1 MIYNETMLGMVYSRK
16 LEDKVMVDKYII
28 DAMWDDSPVD
38 VSTEV
43 NFIWS
48 IANKLRGTY
57 QSDKYK
63 DVIIPMVIIRRFEC
77 ALAPTKQK
85 VVDMYNAN
93 PNYPAKAMY
102 RISGFQFY
110 NTSEFDLAELVND
123 ADHLAANFKAYLQ
136 SFSPNVQEIIVSAE
150 KGLDFYKQIDK
161 MDKNNRLLSVV
172 KAFSE
177 LDLNP
182 RTIDNVKMGYIFE
195 DLIRKFSENAEAGD
209 HYTGRDIIK
218 LMVNILLAEGCD
230 DIFDDGKVITVLDQ
244 ACGTGG
250 MLSTSYNFIKRYN
263 PTADV
268 RLFGQEVNPE
278 SYAIC
283 LAEMLIKG
291 QNAENICYQ
300 DTMKADRF
308 KNTKM
313 RFVIE
318 NPPFG
323 TPWGGKDA
331 AEGVEDA
338 VNEEYKKGFD
348 GRWGAGL
355 PGSGDMQMLFLQSA
369 IDKMDDNLGRAA
381 IIENGSP
388 LFSGGT
394 ASGESQIRRYLL
406 ENDLIEA
413 IIALPTDLFYN
424 TGIATYIWVL
434 SKNKRNERKR
444 KIQLIDASSFYKKL
458 RKALGD
464 KKNEISPED
473 RSNITKLYAEFAENE
488 YCKIYDNTE
497 FIYREY
503 AVMQPLQRSYAV
515 NKERIQ
521 NMLSK
526 GSLSNLYD
534 EAKVAELENAEELTG
549 KELKK
554 LENYQNNKPV
564 YDSILEA
571 LNSAVSEKIYLSD
584 KEFMPALTNILSGVT
599 TDKKLLEKIAD
610 GLSIMDKNAEI
621 HRDKKGNIIYD
632 KETKDT
638 EIVKYEESIEE
649 YMAREVLPHVPDAQW
664 FFEEDLS
671 KKKPIVKTG
680 AEIPFTRYFY
690 KYQKPKPSEE
700 LEKNFLELEKSV
712 SERIARLFGGEN

>member
-1 MIYNETMLGMVYSRK
+1 MVEK
-16 LEDKVMVDKYII
+16 KVI
-28 DAMWDDSPVD
+28 DAMWDDSPID

-77 ALAPTKQK
+77 ALEPTKQK
-85 VVDMYNAN
+85 VVDQFKAN
-93 PNYPAKAMY
+93 PAYPAKAMY

-110 NTSEFDLAELVND
+110 NTSEFNLAELVND
-123 ADHLAANFKAYLQ
+123 ADHLAANFKVYLQ

-161 MDKNNRLLSVV
+161 MDKNNRLLSVI

-195 DLIRKFSENAEAGD
+195 ELIRKFSENAEAGD

-230 DIFDDGKVITVLDQ
+230 DIFDDGKIITVLDQ

-250 MLSTSYNFIKRYN
+250 MLSTGYNFIKRYN

-268 RLFGQEVNPE
+268 RLFGQEINPE

-300 DTMKADRF
+300 DTMKKDRF
-308 KNTKM
+308 KETKM

-369 IDKMDDNLGRAA
+369 IDKMDDNFGRAA

-388 LFSGGT
+388 LFNGGT
-394 ASGESQIRRYLL
+394 ASGESQIRRWIL
-406 ENDLIEA
+406 ENDLVEA
-413 IIALPTDLFYN
+413 IIALPTESFYN
-424 TGIATYIWVL
+424 TEIATYIWVL
-434 SKNKRNERKR
+434 SKNKRQERKG
-444 KIQLIDASSFYKKL
+444 KIQLIDASNIYHKL
-458 RKALGD
+458 RKALGK
-464 KKNEISPED
+464 KKNEISPDD
-473 RSNITKLYAEFAENE
+473 RTRITKLYSDFVENE
-488 YCKIYDNTE
+488 ESRIFKNED
-497 FIYREY
+497 FIYKEY
-503 AVMQPLQRSYAV
+503 AIMQPLQRSYAITE
-515 NKERIQ
+515 ERVQ
-521 NMLSK
+521 YMLQS
-526 GSLSNLYD
+526 GVLSLLYD
-534 EAKVAELENAEELTG
+534 EAKVAELENAEELSG
-549 KELKK
+549 KEQKK
-554 LENYQNNKPV
+554 LDGYLENKSV
-564 YDSILEA
+564 YDAIIEA
-571 LNSAVSEKIYLSD
+571 LEGAFSDKKYLSEK
-584 KEFMPALTNILSGVT
+584 EFIPVLATVLLNATA
-599 TDKKLLEKIAD
+599 DKKLIAKIAS
-610 GLSIMDKNAEI
+610 GLSEMDKSAEVQ
-621 HRDKKGNIIYD
+621 RDKKGNIIYD
-632 KETKDT
+632 KESKDT
-638 EIVKYEESIEE
+638 ELVKYEENIQD
-649 YMAREVLPHVPDAQW
+649 YMEREVLPYVPDAKA
-664 FFEEDLS
+664 FFEENLGT
-671 KKKPIVKTG
+671 KKPVVKTG
-680 AEIPFTRYFY
+680 AEIPFTRTFY
-690 KYQKPKPSEE
+690 KYQAPQASVE
-700 LEKNFLELEKSV
+700 LEKRFVELESMISESV
-712 SERIARLFGGEN
+712 KKLFG

>member
-1 MIYNETMLGMVYSRK
+1 MANNT
-16 LEDKVMVDKYII
+16 II
-28 DAMWDDSPVD
+28 DAMWDDSPID

-48 IANKLRGTY
+48 IANKLRGPY

-63 DVIIPMVIIRRFEC
+63 DVIIPMTIIRRFEC
-77 ALAPTKQK
+77 ALEPTKQA
-85 VVDMYNAN
+85 VVDQYKAN

-110 NTSEFDLAELVND
+110 NTSEFTLAELIND
-123 ADHLAANFKAYLQ
+123 ADHLAANFKNYLQ
-136 SFSPNVQEIIVSAE
+136 SFSPNVQEIIMSAE
-150 KGLDFYKQIDK
+150 KGLDFSKQIDK

-195 DLIRKFSENAEAGD
+195 ELIRKFSENAEAGD

-230 DIFDDGKVITVLDQ
+230 DIFDDGKVITILDQ

-278 SYAIC
+278 SYAMC

-300 DTMKADRF
+300 DTMKADCF
-308 KNTKM
+308 KGTKM

-331 AEGVEDA
+331 AEGVEQA
-338 VNEEYKKGFD
+338 VNDEYTKGHD

-369 IDKMDDNLGRAA
+369 IDKMDDNVGRAA

-388 LFSGGT
+388 LFAGGT
-394 ASGESQIRRYLL
+394 ASGESQIRKWML
-406 ENDLIEA
+406 ENDYIEA

-434 SKNKRNERKR
+434 SKNKREERKG
-444 KIQLIDASSFYKKL
+444 KIQLIDASSFYHKL

-464 KKNEISPED
+464 KKNEILAED
-473 RSNITKLYAEFAENE
+473 RKAITELYSKFEPNE
-488 YCKIYDNTE
+488 YCKIYKNEE

-503 AVMQPLQRSYAV
+503 AVMQPLQRSYAITA
-515 NKERIQ
+515 ERIES
-521 NMLSK
+521 MLMS
-526 GSLSNLYD
+526 GALSGLYD
-534 EAKVAELENAEELTG
+534 EGKVAEFENVEELTA
-549 KELKK
+549 KEQKK

-564 YDSILEA
+564 FDAILET
-571 LNSAVSEKIYLSD
+571 LKGAVSEHIWLEPAPFIVELSKVLGGITAD
-584 KEFMPALTNILSGVT
+584 E
-599 TDKKLLEKIAD
+599 KLIEKIVD
-610 GLSIMDKNAEI
+610 GLSAMDKSAVI
-621 HRDKKGNIIYD
+621 QTDRKGNVIYD
-632 KETKDT
+632 KSTKDI
-638 EIVKYEESIEE
+638 ELVKFEEYIDD
-649 YMAREVLPHVPDAQW
+649 YMAREVWPHIPDAKA
-664 FFEEDLS
+664 FFEEDLG
-671 KKKPIVKTG
+671 KKKPIIKTG

-690 KYQKPKPSEE
+690 KYQQPITCETLETQFME
-700 LEKNFLELEKSV
+700 LELSV
-712 SERIARLFGGEN
+712 SDRVAKLFE

>member
-1 MIYNETMLGMVYSRK
+1 MANNTV
-16 LEDKVMVDKYII
+16 I
-28 DAMWDDSPVD
+28 DAMWDDSPID

-48 IANKLRGTY
+48 IANKLRGPY

-63 DVIIPMVIIRRFEC
+63 DVIIPMTIIRRFEC
-77 ALAPTKQK
+77 ALEPTKQA
-85 VVDMYNAN
+85 VVDQYKAN

-110 NTSEFDLAELVND
+110 NTSEFTLAELIND
-123 ADHLAANFKAYLQ
+123 ADHLAANFNNYLQ
-136 SFSPNVQEIIVSAE
+136 SFSPNVQEIIMSAE
-150 KGLDFYKQIDK
+150 KGLDFNKQIDK

-195 DLIRKFSENAEAGD
+195 ELIRKFSENAEAGD

-230 DIFDDGKVITVLDQ
+230 DIFDDGKVITILDQ

-278 SYAIC
+278 SYAMC

-308 KNTKM
+308 KGTKM

-331 AEGVEDA
+331 AEGVEQA
-338 VNEEYKKGFD
+338 VNDEYAKGYE

-369 IDKMDDNLGRAA
+369 IDKMDDNVGRAA

-388 LFSGGT
+388 LFAGGT
-394 ASGESQIRRYLL
+394 ASGESQIRKWML
-406 ENDLIEA
+406 ENDYIEA

-434 SKNKRNERKR
+434 SKNKREERKG
-444 KIQLIDASSFYKKL
+444 KIQLIDASSFYHKL

-464 KKNEISPED
+464 KKNEILAED
-473 RSNITKLYAEFAENE
+473 RKSITELYSKFAPNE
-488 YCKIYDNTE
+488 YCKIYRNEE

-503 AVMQPLQRSYAV
+503 AVMQPLQRSYAIT
-515 NKERIQ
+515 NEHIER
-521 NMLSK
+521 MLMA
-526 GSLSNLYD
+526 GSLSGLYD
-534 EAKVAELENAEELTG
+534 EGKVAELENAEELSG
-549 KELKK
+549 KEQKK
-554 LENYQNNKPV
+554 LEDYQNNKPV
-564 YDSILEA
+564 YDAILEA
-571 LNSAVSEKIYLSD
+571 LNGAVLDRIWLE
-584 KEFMPALTNILSGVT
+584 PASFIAELTKVLSGVT
-599 TDKKLLEKIAD
+599 ADKKLIEKIAD
-610 GLSIMDKNAEI
+610 GLSVMDKNAVVQTD
-621 HRDKKGNIIYD
+621 RKGNVIYD
-632 KETKDT
+632 KSTKDI
-638 EIVKYEESIEE
+638 ELVKYEEHIDN
-649 YMAREVLPHVPDAQW
+649 YMAREVWPHIPDAKA
-664 FFEEDLS
+664 FFEEDLG
-671 KKKPIVKTG
+671 KKKPVVKTG
-680 AEIPFTRYFY
+680 AEIPFTKYFY
-690 KYQKPKPSEE
+690 QYQQPTASEE
-700 LEKNFLELEKSV
+700 LGSRFMELELSV
-712 SERIARLFGGEN
+712 SERIANLFQ

>member
-1 MIYNETMLGMVYSRK
+1 MAEKQT
-16 LEDKVMVDKYII
+16 I

-85 VVDMYNAN
+85 VVDQFNAN
-93 PNYPAKAMY
+93 PAYPAKAMY
-102 RISGFQFY
+102 RIAGGYHFY
-110 NTSEFDLAELVND
+110 NTSAYDLAELINE
-123 ADHLAANFKAYLQ
+123 ADNLAENFKLYIR
-136 SFSPNVQEIIVSAE
+136 SFSANVRDIITS
-150 KGLDFYKQIDK
+150 LDFDKQIDK

-182 RTIDNVKMGYIFE
+182 VTIDNVKMGYIFE
-195 DLIRKFSENAEAGD
+195 DLIRRFSENAEAGD

-263 PTADV
+263 PSADV
-268 RLFGQEVNPE
+268 RLFGQEINPE

-283 LAEMLIKG
+283 LAEMMIKG

-308 KNTKM
+308 KGTKM

-331 AEGVEDA
+331 AEGVEQA
-338 VNEEYKKGFD
+338 VNDEYTKGFD

-369 IDKMDDNLGRAA
+369 IDKMDDNFGRAA

-394 ASGESQIRRYLL
+394 ASGESQIRRWML

-434 SKNKRNERKR
+434 SKNKRRERKG
-444 KIQLIDASSFYKKL
+444 KIQLIDASGFYNKL

-464 KKNEISPED
+464 KKNEISPEN
-473 RSNITKLYAEFAENE
+473 RSEITKMYADFTENE
-488 YCKIYDNTE
+488 YCKIYKNEE

-503 AVMQPLQRSYAV
+503 TVMQPLQRSYAITG
-515 NKERIQ
+515 ERIEA
-521 NMLSK
+521 MLSK
-526 GSLSNLYD
+526 GSLSSLYD
-534 EAKVAELENAEELTG
+534 QAKVDELENMEELSG
-549 KELKK
+549 KDLKK
-554 LENYQNNKPV
+554 LENYQNNQPIYEAIISALQAAVSEQV
-564 YDSILEA
+564 YDSPKA
-571 LNSAVSEKIYLSD
+571 
-584 KEFMPALTNILSGVT
+584 FMPVLIKALANATA
-599 TDKKLLEKIAD
+599 DKKLLDKIAD
-610 GLSIMDKNAEI
+610 GLSVMDKDAEI
-621 HRDKKGNIIYD
+621 QKDKKGNILYD

-638 EIVKYEESIEE
+638 ELVKWEENIDD
-649 YMAREVLPHVPDAQW
+649 YMAREVLPHVPDAKA
-664 FFEEDLS
+664 FFEEDLG
-671 KKKPIVKTG
+671 KKKPLIKTG

-690 KYQKPKPSEE
+690 KYQQPIPSEE
-700 LEKNFLELEKSV
+700 LEVKFMDLELSV
-712 SERIARLFGGEN
+712 SGRVSKLFE

>member
-1 MIYNETMLGMVYSRK
+1 MAEKQT
-16 LEDKVMVDKYII
+16 I

-85 VVDMYNAN
+85 VVDQFKAN
-93 PNYPAKAMY
+93 PAYPAKAMY
-102 RISGFQFY
+102 RIAGGYHFY
-110 NTSEFDLAELVND
+110 NTSAYDLAELINE
-123 ADHLAANFKAYLQ
+123 ADNLAENFKLYIR
-136 SFSPNVQEIIVSAE
+136 SFSANVRDIITS
-150 KGLDFYKQIDK
+150 LDFDKQIDK

-182 RTIDNVKMGYIFE
+182 VTIDNVKMGYIFE
-195 DLIRKFSENAEAGD
+195 DLIRRFSENAEAGD

-263 PTADV
+263 PSADV
-268 RLFGQEVNPE
+268 RLFGQEINPE

-283 LAEMLIKG
+283 LAEMMIKG

-308 KNTKM
+308 KGTKM

-331 AEGVEDA
+331 AEGVEQA
-338 VNEEYKKGFD
+338 VKDEYTKGFD

-369 IDKMDDNLGRAA
+369 IDKMDDNFGRAA

-394 ASGESQIRRYLL
+394 SSGESQIRRWML

-434 SKNKRNERKR
+434 SKNKRRERR
-444 KIQLIDASSFYKKL
+444 GKIQLIDASGFYSKL
-458 RKALGD
+458 RKALGN
-464 KKNEISPED
+464 KKNEISPEN
-473 RSNITKLYAEFAENE
+473 RTEITKLYADFAENE
-488 YCKIYDNTE
+488 YCKIYKNEE

-503 AVMQPLQRSYAV
+503 TVMQPLQRSYAITG
-515 NKERIQ
+515 ERIEV
-521 NMLSK
+521 MLSK
-526 GSLSNLYD
+526 GSLSSLYD
-534 EAKVAELENAEELTG
+534 QAKVDELENMEELSG
-549 KELKK
+549 KDLKK
-554 LENYQNNKPV
+554 LEAYQNNQPLYEAIIAALQAAISEQV
-564 YDSILEA
+564 YDSPKA
-571 LNSAVSEKIYLSD
+571 
-584 KEFMPALTNILSGVT
+584 FMPVLTKVLANAT
-599 TDKKLLEKIAD
+599 ADKKLLDKIAD
-610 GLSIMDKNAEI
+610 GLSVMDKDAEI
-621 HRDKKGNIIYD
+621 QKDKKGSILYD

-638 EIVKYEESIEE
+638 ELVKWEESIDD
-649 YMAREVLPHVPDAQW
+649 YMAREVLPHVPDAKA
-664 FFEEDLS
+664 FFEEDLG
-671 KKKPIVKTG
+671 KKKPVIKT
-680 AEIPFTRYFY
+680 APRFHLHAISTSISSQHRA
-690 KYQKPKPSEE
+690 
-700 LEKNFLELEKSV
+700 KNWK
-712 SERIARLFGGEN
+712 